1 MAAMT
6 GVHWEYWWADSKV
19 VRTVA
24 GWVVRR
30 AEQLDHC
37 SAVKKDYNLALK
49 MVGWWAAMRVALMVE
64 LMERHLVAQ
73 SALTTAIHSVVHSAE
88 MKVEQTVA

>member
-37 SAVKKDYNLALK
+37 SVVTKDCHLEMK
-49 MVGWWAAMRVALMVE
+49 RVGWWAAVTVAWTVESRVTC
-64 LMERHLVAQ
+64 LVAQ
-73 SALTTAIHSVVHSAE
+73 LASVTAMHLVVNSAE
-88 MKVEQTVA
+88 MKVD